1 MPWRLIGF
9 ILIFALF
16 VVFIAFNLNNK
27 CDISFGFTK
36 IEQAPVYLTAF
47 SSFALGLILAVPFVI
62 SLRLKKKLPKGES
75 ADISS
80 PRRWG
85 KGKKKADS
93 GEAEEILSGTS
104 NTVPPGGGG
113 PYGIN

>member
-9 ILIFALF
+9 ILVFALL
-16 VVFIAFNLNNK
+16 VVFIAFNLDNK
-27 CDISFGFTK
+27 CDISFGFAK

-62 SLRLKKKLPKGES
+62 SLRLKRKLPKGES
-75 ADISS
+75 ADTIS
-80 PRRWG
+80 PRRRG
-85 KGKKKADS
+85 KGKKKGDS
-93 GEAEEILSGTS
+93 WETEEIPGGTS
-104 NTVPPGGGG
+104 GAVPPGGG

>member
-9 ILIFALF
+9 ILIFASL
-16 VVFIAFNLNNK
+16 VVFIAFNLDNK
-27 CDISFGFTK
+27 SDISFGFTK

-47 SSFALGLILAVPFVI
+47 SSFALGMILAVPFVI
-62 SLRLKKKLPKGES
+62 SIRSKKKLPKGEL
-75 ADISS
+75 AEPPS

-85 KGKKKADS
+85 KKKKKDDS
-93 GEAEEILSGTS
+93 DEGDEILSGTS
-104 NTVPPGGGG
+104 NAIPPGGG

>member
-9 ILIFALF
+9 ILIFALL
-16 VVFIAFNLNNK
+16 VVFIAFNLDNK
-27 CDISFGFTK
+27 SDISFGFAK

-47 SSFALGLILAVPFVI
+47 SSFALGMILAVPFVI
-62 SLRLKKKLPKGES
+62 SLRLKRKAPRGE
-75 ADISS
+75 ADAPS

-85 KGKKKADS
+85 KGKKKDDS
-93 GEAEEILSGTS
+93 GEAEEILGEAS
-104 NTVPPGGGG
+104 NGVPRGGGG